1 MAKRPQ
7 RAVSFLGQVQ
17 IWVDGL
23 PRGARIGLNAFI
35 SLLVMVVLGLPIVL
49 ITAGSQVNEIESG
62 EVLYIPTIVIAVAW
76 LAIYGIG
83 WWALVGFDW
92 DLDIEWRAERPAVWM
107 VLLGA
112 TAFLL
117 IIFGCIFGL
126 LFANFL

>member
-7 RAVSFLGQVQ
+7 RGVSFLEQVQ
-17 IWVDGL
+17 YWVDGL

-49 ITAGSQVNEIESG
+49 ITAGSQANNLDSG
-62 EVLYIPTIVIAVAW
+62 EVLYIPTILIAVAW
-76 LAIYGIG
+76 LAVYGFG

-92 DLDIEWRAERPAVWM
+92 DVEEEWRAERPAVWIL
-107 VLLGA
+107 LLGA
-112 TAFLL
+112 MAFLL